1 MNYKLVLKLP
11 LTNVKPK
18 ITNMKKF
25 TVSSLVLFTMAGVM
39 IFSCKPK
46 EKLPKGEVEVNVPC
60 SGPDF
65 FTTNK
70 FFRANSI
77 GESQDQVTSK
87 KKALTN
93 ARNELAQAI
102 QTTVKTVTDNYVN
115 SREMNN
121 KEEVEERFESLN
133 REVVDQTLSGIRT
146 LCEKLM
152 KTEQGTYKTYVAIEL
167 SADELVAK
175 YNERLSKDERLKIDY
190 DYEKFKETFDKEM
203 EKLSNQ

>member
-1 MNYKLVLKLP
+1 
-11 LTNVKPK
+11 
-18 ITNMKKF
+18 MKKLNF
-25 TVSSLVLFTMAGVM
+25 LSLVVLIAAALVVGCKGKQKIPAGE
-39 IFSCKPK
+39 K
-46 EKLPKGEVEVNVPC
+46 EVVVPC
-60 SGPDF
+60 SGSDY
-65 FTTNK
+65 FTTAK

-93 ARNELAQAI
+93 ARNELAQSI
-102 QTTVKTVTDNYVN
+102 NTTVKTVTDNYVN

-146 LCEKLM
+146 ICEKLV
-152 KTEQGTYKTYVAIEL
+152 KTSQGSYKTYVAIEL
-167 SADELVAK
+167 SADELVSK

-190 DYEKFKETFDKEM
+190 DYEKFKETFEKEM
-203 EKLSNQ
+203 EKMSNK

>member
-1 MNYKLVLKLP
+1 
-11 LTNVKPK
+11 
-18 ITNMKKF
+18 MKKLTYSSF
-25 TVSSLVLFTMAGVM
+25 VLLALVSM
-39 IFSCKPK
+39 IVGCKSK
-46 EKLPKGEVEVNVPC
+46 EKAKVKGETEVVVPC

-133 REVVDQTLSGIRT
+133 REVVDQTISGIRT

-152 KTEQGTYKTYVAIEL
+152 KTEAGTYKTYVAIEL

-203 EKLSNQ
+203 DKLKNGN

>member
-1 MNYKLVLKLP
+1 
-11 LTNVKPK
+11 
-18 ITNMKKF
+18 MKKLNY
-25 TVSSLVLFTMAGVM
+25 VSFAVLLAAALIAG
-39 IFSCKPK
+39 CKGK
-46 EKLPKGEVEVNVPC
+46 EKVPSGESEVVVPC
-60 SGPDF
+60 SGPDY
-65 FTTNK
+65 FTTAK

-102 QTTVKTVTDNYVN
+102 NTTVKTVTDNYVN

-133 REVVDQTLSGIRT
+133 REVVDQTLSGIVT
-146 LCEKLM
+146 KCEKLM
-152 KTEQGTYKTYVAIEL
+152 KTKEGTYKTYVAIEL
-167 SADELVAK
+167 SAEELVSK
-175 YNERLSKDERLKIDY
+175 YNERLSKDDRLKIDY

-203 EKLSNQ
+203 EKMGKN